1 MQWQTRLLELQE
13 FHQTYGH
20 CRVPFKYPPNS
31 SLGRWVS
38 TMRQEFKKRENGKQ
52 SSMTAERIADLNS
65 LGFEWV
71 GGVKSKA
78 TEKAKK
84 KKIRPASSIAAK
96 RRSKRKLAGSKTTG
110 LSDEEEEPIIKI
122 DPPCQSSTE
131 STSSQ
136 HHHLNNNKHGPNKA
150 SMCYNRSHREQCH
163 QQHHYGQKEVTP
175 AVPRRIAEEGG
186 FAFVEGLE
194 ETSRNMS
201 EELERR
207 KDQPTPQIQH
217 QPQHPP
223 PNMFYH
229 IHISNTSRNSTTDL
243 I

>member
-1 MQWQTRLLELQE
+1 MRLGRYDCKSYKSSIRPTAIAE
-13 FHQTYGH
+13 FHEGTNRIHRLDSGCQI
-20 CRVPFKYPPNS
+20 CDKFR
-31 SLGRWVS
+31 
-38 TMRQEFKKRENGKQ
+38 KRENGKQ

-71 GGVKSKA
+71 VHVKSKP

-136 HHHLNNNKHGPNKA
+136 HHHLNNNKHDPNKA
-150 SMCYNRSHREQCH
+150 SMCHDRSHREQCH
-163 QQHHYGQKEVTP
+163 QQHHHGQKEVTP

-207 KDQPTPQIQH
+207 KDQPTPQNQH
-217 QPQHPP
+217 QPQHPSP
-223 PNMFYH
+223 QREY
-229 IHISNTSRNSTTDL
+229 IEKLEDGSYL

>member
-1 MQWQTRLLELQE
+1 
-13 FHQTYGH
+13 
-20 CRVPFKYPPNS
+20 
-31 SLGRWVS
+31 
-38 TMRQEFKKRENGKQ
+38 
-52 SSMTAERIADLNS
+52 MTAERIADLNS

-71 GGVKSKA
+71 VRVKSKP

-122 DPPCQSSTE
+122 DPACQSSTE

-136 HHHLNNNKHGPNKA
+136 HHRLNNNKHDPNKA
-150 SMCYNRSHREQCH
+150 SMCHDRSHREQCH

-194 ETSRNMS
+194 ETSRTMS
-201 EELERR
+201 EELERC
-207 KDQPTPQIQH
+207 KDQPTPQNQH
-217 QPQHPP
+217 QPQHPSP
-223 PNMFYH
+223 QRVLSHSCQQYIEKLDDGSYF
-229 IHISNTSRNSTTDL
+229 I
-243 I
+243 

>member
-1 MQWQTRLLELQE
+1 M
-13 FHQTYGH
+13 FS
-20 CRVPFKYPPNS
+20 P
-31 SLGRWVS
+31 
-38 TMRQEFKKRENGKQ
+38 
-52 SSMTAERIADLNS
+52 
-65 LGFEWV
+65 
-71 GGVKSKA
+71 VKSKP

-84 KKIRPASSIAAK
+84 KKKIIIISPASSIAAK
-96 RRSKRKLAGSKTTG
+96 RRSKRKLANSKTTG

-136 HHHLNNNKHGPNKA
+136 HHHLNNNKHDPNKA
-150 SMCYNRSHREQCH
+150 SMCHDRSHREQCH

-207 KDQPTPQIQH
+207 KYQPTPQHQH
-217 QPQHPP
+217 QPQHLSPQCVLP
-223 PNMFYH
+223 HPYQQYLKKSDDGSYW
-229 IHISNTSRNSTTDL
+229 I
-243 I
+243 